1 MSVHLDHVIVPSRNP
16 LASAELLA
24 ELLGV
29 RWAKTGA
36 GPFSPVYVN
45 DGLTLDFQE
54 TDEHFPI
61 YHFCF
66 RVGQEEF
73 NSILGRIKAAG
84 IKYRS
89 TVSGPVDMQVNTQF
103 GNIYWNEPDGHQ
115 WELLTVSYARPAP
128 GIPVTP

>member
-1 MSVHLDHVIVPSRNP
+1 MTIQLDHVIVPSRNKS
-16 LASAELLA
+16 ASAKLLA

-29 RWAKTGA
+29 PWAEAGG

-45 DGLTLDFQE
+45 DGLTLDFIE

-61 YHFCF
+61 HHYCF

-73 NSILGRIKAAG
+73 DSILGRIKAAG

-89 TVSGPVDMQVNTQF
+89 TVRGPVDMQINTQL
-103 GNIYWNEPDGHQ
+103 GGSNIYWNEPDGHQ
-115 WELLTVSYARPAP
+115 WEILTVSYARP
-128 GIPVTP
+128 TH